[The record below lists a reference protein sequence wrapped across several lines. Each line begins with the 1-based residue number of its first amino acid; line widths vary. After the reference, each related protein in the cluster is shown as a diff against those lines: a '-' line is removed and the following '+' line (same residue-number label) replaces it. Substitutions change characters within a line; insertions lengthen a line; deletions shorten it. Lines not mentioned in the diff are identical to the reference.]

1 MKTKQEIKKY
11 FENGD
16 KPTQEQFWEWQDSYW
31 HKDEKLENTIPLSGT
46 ENGENVTG
54 KITSE
59 ASTVLVAD
67 WEKIETGSGAR
78 LTQEEGFVIDKGIKA
93 AQLQSDS
100 LRIID
105 NSAQGNGALI
115 SVSTAQGI
123 VANKLYPL
131 TSPYQ
136 YTQKEHLLSDYYTKP
151 QVDSLV
157 ERLYKIKGSVPDFDS
172 LPSSGNT
179 LGDVYNLSDNGDN
192 YVWADHNNDGIG
204 YWDKLSGLYDLSSY
218 ATQVYVDEKLGAD
231 EGGVWNFPV

>member
-1 MKTKQEIKKY
+1 MKTKQELKKY

-16 KPTQEQFWEWQDSYW
+16 KPTQEQFWEWQESYW

-59 ASTVLVAD
+59 ASTVFAAD
-67 WEKIETGSGAR
+67 WGKIEPENGAR
-78 LTQEEGFVIDKGIKA
+78 LAQDEGFVIDKKNKT

-100 LRIID
+100 LRFVD
-105 NSAQGNGALI
+105 NTLEGGGAHI
-115 SVSTAQGI
+115 SINPVNGI
-123 VANKLYPL
+123 VANKLHPL

-136 YTQKEHLLSDYYTKP
+136 YTQKEHLLSNYYTKP

-157 ERLYKIKGSVPDFDS
+157 ERLYKIKGSIPDFAS

-179 LGDVYNLSDNGDN
+179 LGDVYNLSDTGEN
-192 YVWADHNNDGIG
+192 YVWADHNNNGIG

-218 ATQVYVDEKLGAD
+218 ATQLYVDEKFGAD
-231 EGGVWNFPV
+231 EGGMWSFPV